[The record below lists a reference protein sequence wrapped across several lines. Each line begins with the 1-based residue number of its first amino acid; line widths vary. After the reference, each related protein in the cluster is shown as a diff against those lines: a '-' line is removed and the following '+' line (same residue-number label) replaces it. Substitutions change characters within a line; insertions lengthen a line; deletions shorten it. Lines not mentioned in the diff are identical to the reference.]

1 MSAINIRGG
10 ETAIAATLR
19 VLCPSKNSGG
29 SGFVHVSGRIV
40 TAAHVIEGC
49 TAPNIVLL
57 PADNKP
63 VKVTAVV
70 SDPVLDLAL
79 LTPEKPMRAGLRLRN
94 GPLTIGLPVAA
105 WGFPVGYPGVRPL
118 LTMGHLAGEAPAQPN
133 GPVRLWINGAFNSGN
148 SGGPLVLAETGEVI
162 GVVASKLAP
171 IPSIIEQALDAMS
184 KQPSGVVYTV
194 TNNGKTERVS
204 EAQVVA
210 AVLQY
215 LRGQT
220 QLVIGMA
227 VPGGGVAAFMQANNV
242 TP

>member
-1 MSAINIRGG
+1 
-10 ETAIAATLR
+10 
-19 VLCPSKNSGG
+19 VLCPAKSSSG
-29 SGFVHVSGRIV
+29 SGFIHVSGRVV
-40 TAAHVIEGC
+40 TAAHVVAGC
-49 TAPNIVLL
+49 AATEIVLL

-70 SDPVLDLAL
+70 ADAALDLAL
-79 LTPEKPMRAGLRLRN
+79 LTPEKQMGPGLQLRN
-94 GPLTIGLPVAA
+94 GPLSIGLPVAA
-105 WGFPVGYPGVRPL
+105 WGFPGGYPGLRPL

-148 SGGPLVLAETGEVI
+148 SGGPLVLAETGEVV
-162 GVVASKLAP
+162 GVVAAKLAP
-171 IPSIIEQALDAMS
+171 IPPIIEQALDVMS
-184 KQPSGVVYTV
+184 KQRSGVVYNV
-194 TNNGKTERVS
+194 TNNGKTEHVS